1 VIGSYAGHRMRN
13 RSECVKFHPFA
24 VTLDQKASGP
34 FNILLAGRL
43 IDSPQRKPRHMRQVM
58 MNQMIV
64 VVQNQLRIAQ
74 SLSGWDRRL
83 IAE

>member
-1 VIGSYAGHRMRN
+1 
-13 RSECVKFHPFA
+13 
-24 VTLDQKASGP
+24 
-34 FNILLAGRL
+34 
-43 IDSPQRKPRHMRQVM
+43 MRQVM

-74 SLSGWDRRL
+74 SLSGWDLRL